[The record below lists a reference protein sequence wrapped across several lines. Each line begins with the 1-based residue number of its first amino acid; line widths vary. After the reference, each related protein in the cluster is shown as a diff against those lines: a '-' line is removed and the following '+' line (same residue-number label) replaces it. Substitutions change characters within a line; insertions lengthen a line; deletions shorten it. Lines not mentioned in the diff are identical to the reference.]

1 MRSHRTIVVVI
12 VITAITLALAP
23 RFLAKAHNRH
33 TTGTAVGRMTTRF
46 RSGLIEVESPAPT
59 AVNEPL
65 QELTE
70 TNWQQHPK
78 IVAVR
83 SIVAAVDAG
92 LKKGTFKVSQREFD
106 SCWNGDSRRRIAHDA
121 KGVVRYYETYGAG
134 EESDRTFKKYYD
146 TFGHLR
152 FVYIIDRWSGIMTA
166 RIYFDENSKRFWLS
180 YKRVKGEPQPGTFG
194 PYDDDEVFLKSPED
208 DFKSPS
214 DCREI
219 KRNAKHRSR

>member
-1 MRSHRTIVVVI
+1 MPTNRTKVVVL
-12 VITAITLALAP
+12 VITANTLTLALCL
-23 RFLAKAHNRH
+23 LAKAHNRH
-33 TTGTAVGRMTTRF
+33 IPATAMEGVTTRV

-59 AVNEPL
+59 AVNQPP
-65 QELTE
+65 QKVTE
-70 TNWQQHPK
+70 KNWQQHPK
-78 IVAVR
+78 IVAIR
-83 SIVAAVDAG
+83 SIVAEVDTG

-121 KGVVRYYETYGAG
+121 KGVVRYYETYGVG

-166 RIYFDENSKRFWLS
+166 RIYFDENSKRLWLS
-180 YKRVKGEPQPGTFG
+180 YKRVKGTPHPGTFG
-194 PYDDDEVFLKSPED
+194 PYDDDEVFLKSPD
-208 DFKSPS
+208 DNFKSPS

-219 KRNAKHRSR
+219 EPKAKH